1 MSSLPGWLRS
11 VHRRVSDVYKDGVI
25 KGIGKS
31 RGKRQSPKGSKT
43 RVCLLGGYG
52 SDKNAV
58 LISKFEVF

>member
-1 MSSLPGWLRS
+1 MVPTEECLMFIKMR
-11 VHRRVSDVYKDGVI
+11 VI

-31 RGKRQSPKGSKT
+31 KGKRQSPKGSKT
-43 RVCLLGGYG
+43 RVWFFGGCG

>member
-1 MSSLPGWLRS
+1 MFIKMR
-11 VHRRVSDVYKDGVI
+11 VI

-31 RGKRQSPKGSKT
+31 RGKGKAPKGQRQES
-43 RVCLLGGYG
+43 VFFGGCG

>member
-1 MSSLPGWLRS
+1 MVPTEECLMFIKMR
-11 VHRRVSDVYKDGVI
+11 VI

-31 RGKRQSPKGSKT
+31 KGKRQSPKGSKT
-43 RVCLLGGYG
+43 RVCFFGGCG